1 MKIDIFN
8 HLFPRNYFDR
18 MVEQVPQFANMAK
31 RVSEVPAL
39 VDLGARFRVMD
50 QFENYVQIL
59 SLPGSPPLEVLVGPE
74 RTPELTKIANDG
86 MAELVDKHRDRFP
99 GFIASLPMNNP
110 DAAIEEVDRVIR
122 ELKAVGVQ
130 MFTNVNGRPL
140 DLPEYRLL
148 FEKMAGYDL
157 PIWLHPARGASF
169 ADYRT
174 EKESKYEIWWTFGW
188 PYETSAAMARIVFAR
203 YFDMFPGLKIVTHHM
218 GGMIPFFGGRI
229 CPSYDQ
235 LTSRTVDQEYILS
248 LKAMK
253 KKTIEYFKMF
263 LADTALMGSIEGT
276 KCGLEFFGVEQVLF
290 ATDSPFDPEKGSG
303 YIRDTI
309 RVLDSLPLTQT
320 DLQKIY
326 QDNARR
332 LLRLP

>member
-290 ATDSPFDPEKGSG
+290 ATDSPFDTEKGSG